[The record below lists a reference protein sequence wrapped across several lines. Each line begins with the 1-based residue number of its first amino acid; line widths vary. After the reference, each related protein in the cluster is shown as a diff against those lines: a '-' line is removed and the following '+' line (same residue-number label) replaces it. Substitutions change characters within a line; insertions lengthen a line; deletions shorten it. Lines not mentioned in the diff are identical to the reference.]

1 MNSRLLLFICLIT
14 FFTSA
19 CERVDEAEKE
29 KNQQAEL
36 IKAVTT
42 VPSQTFDQDG
52 LSFEYPEDWEIIGDD
67 VQDSV
72 RYIFIQGPKDAVAII
87 QQHPLDEA
95 LTLEE
100 FSTSYSEETQEIPVL
115 AEGEFSEASP
125 TVVAQPEFIYI
136 SRDLEG
142 KSYEWV
148 VERVPGNIGGVQT
161 SDYREYFRKDSEKF
175 ATFLI
180 NQVNNDVISEFEGSF
195 ELIFKT
201 LKSEP

>member
-1 MNSRLLLFICLIT
+1 MNIRPLLFICLIT
-14 FFTSA
+14 FFAAA

-29 KNQQAEL
+29 KMQQAEL

-52 LSFEYPEDWEIIGDD
+52 LSFEYPEDWEIVEDD
-67 VQDSV
+67 IQDSV
-72 RYIFIQGPKDAVAII
+72 RYVFVQGPKDAVAII
-87 QQHPLDEA
+87 QQHPLADA
-95 LTLEE
+95 PTLEE
-100 FSTSYSEETQEIPVL
+100 FSNSYSEETQIIPVL
-115 AEGEFSEASP
+115 ADGEAIEASP
-125 TVVAQPEFIYI
+125 AVVIQPEFMII

-142 KSYEWV
+142 QSYEWV
-148 VERVPGNIGGVQT
+148 VERVPGVIGGVQV

-180 NQVNNDVISEFEGSF
+180 NQVSNDVLSEFEGSF

>member
-1 MNSRLLLFICLIT
+1 MNIWPLLFICLIT
-14 FFTSA
+14 FFIAA
-19 CERVDEAEKE
+19 CERVDQAEKE
-29 KNQQAEL
+29 KKQQADL
-36 IKAVTT
+36 IKAVTQI
-42 VPSQTFDQDG
+42 PSQTFDKDG
-52 LSFEYPEDWEIIGDD
+52 LFFKYPKDWEITVDD

-72 RYIFIQGPKDAVAII
+72 RHIFVEGPKDSVSII

-95 LTLEE
+95 PTLEE
-100 FSTSYSEETQEIPVL
+100 FSTIYSEETQVIPVL
-115 AEGEFSEASP
+115 AEGEVSEASP
-125 TVVAQPEFIYI
+125 TVVAQPEFMII

-148 VERVPGNIGGVQT
+148 VERVPDSIGGVET

-195 ELIFKT
+195 ELIFKS
-201 LKSEP
+201 LKSQP